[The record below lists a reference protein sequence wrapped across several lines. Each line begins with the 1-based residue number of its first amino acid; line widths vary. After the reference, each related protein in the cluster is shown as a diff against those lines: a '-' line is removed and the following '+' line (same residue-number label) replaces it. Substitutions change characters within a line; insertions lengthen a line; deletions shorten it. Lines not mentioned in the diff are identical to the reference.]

1 VTASSKPPRPPWKGP
16 ERERRRR
23 PLSVEAIVDAALAV
37 VDAEGYDA
45 LTMRRVAEQLGT
57 GGASLYAHVENK
69 DALIDMV
76 MDRVI
81 GELDVPWPPD
91 PANASEQIKECVRR
105 VRGMYAEH
113 RDLARGALARIP
125 TGPNALVKMEQML
138 GVMRAAGLPDQ
149 AVAYAADLLSLY
161 ATATAYEESL
171 YRARG
176 WTEEDM
182 LGYVDQLREYLEGL
196 PPDRFPHMVALAG
209 ALTAG
214 AGDERFEFGLD
225 LLVRGLMSL
234 REPNRPGG

>member
-1 VTASSKPPRPPWKGP
+1 VTASSNPPRPPWKGP
-16 ERERRRR
+16 AREPRRR
-23 PLSVEAIVDAALAV
+23 PLSADAIVEAALTV
-37 VDAEGYDA
+37 IDAEGFDA
-45 LTMRRVAEQLGT
+45 LTMRRVAQELGT

-69 DALIDMV
+69 DTLIDLV

-91 PANASEQIKECVRR
+91 PAHAAEQIKEYVRR
-105 VRGMYAEH
+105 VRSMYAGH

-138 GVMRAAGLPDQ
+138 AVMRAAGLPDQ

-171 YRARG
+171 YSARG

-182 LGYVDQLREYLEGL
+182 RGYTDELREYLQGL
-196 PPDRFPHMVALAG
+196 PVERFPHMVALAG

-214 AGDERFEFGLD
+214 TGDERFEFGLD
-225 LLVRGLMSL
+225 LFVRGLLSL
-234 REPNRPGG
+234 REG